1 MFINVNVCFL
11 VSIET
16 HKLAANLEGMA
27 LRISRIP
34 WPYAHGNRGW
44 VLTHGNF
51 FFPHINYRNVGTIEI
66 YLVGEIKQ
74 GHGQAKY

>member
-27 LRISRIP
+27 LRISC
-34 WPYAHGNRGW
+34 AKQESHGPMLMETG
-44 VLTHGNF
+44 
-51 FFPHINYRNVGTIEI
+51 VG
-66 YLVGEIKQ
+66 Y
-74 GHGQAKY
+74 